1 MSKELIYRNR
11 NSNIT
16 NKNRT
21 YSVYNDKESLEK
33 TEIFQKVEN

>member
-21 YSVYNDKESLEK
+21 LYNDKESLEK